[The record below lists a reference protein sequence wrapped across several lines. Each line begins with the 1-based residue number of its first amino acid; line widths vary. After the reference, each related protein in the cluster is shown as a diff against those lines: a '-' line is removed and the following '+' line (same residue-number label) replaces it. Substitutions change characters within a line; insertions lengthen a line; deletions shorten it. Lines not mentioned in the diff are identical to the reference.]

1 MNTIISLLI
10 LFLSLAG
17 CKTISKEASSLTD
30 YTLAPSQGIVIYD
43 KEIHKGLSLKGGKT
57 LGRHLGRHLEAAKK
71 HCKNYNKV
79 AKYETSGVKDFE
91 DTGVF
96 KSMSYEK
103 YQCI

>member
-1 MNTIISLLI
+1 MSLLI
-10 LFLSLAG
+10 LFVSLAG

-43 KEIHKGLSLKGGKT
+43 KEIHKGLSLKGGKI
-57 LGRHLGRHLEAAKK
+57 LGRHLEAAKK

-79 AKYETSGVKDFE
+79 AKYETSGVKEFE
-91 DTGVF
+91 DLGIN
-96 KSMSYEK
+96 KSKSYEK

>member
-1 MNTIISLLI
+1 M
-10 LFLSLAG
+10 
-17 CKTISKEASSLTD
+17 
-30 YTLAPSQGIVIYD
+30 
-43 KEIHKGLSLKGGKT
+43 
-57 LGRHLGRHLEAAKK
+57 EAAKK
-71 HCKNYNKV
+71 HCKNYNKK

>member
-1 MNTIISLLI
+1 MNAIMSLLI
-10 LFLSLAG
+10 LFVSLAG

-43 KEIHKGLSLKGGKT
+43 KEIHKGLSAKGGKT
-57 LGRHLGRHLEAAKK
+57 LGRHLEAAKK

-79 AKYETSGVKDFE
+79 AKYETSGVKEFE
-91 DTGVF
+91 DLGIN
-96 KSMSYEK
+96 KSKSYEK

>member
-1 MNTIISLLI
+1 MNAIISLLI

-30 YTLAPSQGIVIYD
+30 YTFAPSQGIVIFD
-43 KEIHKGLSLKGGKT
+43 KEINKGLSVKGGKT
-57 LGRHLGRHLEAAKK
+57 LGRHLEAAKK

-79 AKYETSGVKDFE
+79 AKYETSGVKEFE
-91 DTGVF
+91 DLGIN
-96 KSMSYEK
+96 KSKSYEK

>member
-57 LGRHLGRHLEAAKK
+57 LGRHLEAAKK
-71 HCKNYNKV
+71 HCKKYNKV
-79 AKYETSGVKDFE
+79 AKYETSGVREFE
-91 DTGVF
+91 DLGIN
-96 KSMSYEK
+96 KSKSYEK

>member
-1 MNTIISLLI
+1 MNAIMSLLI
-10 LFLSLAG
+10 LFVSLAG

-57 LGRHLGRHLEAAKK
+57 LGRHLEAAKK

-79 AKYETSGVKDFE
+79 AKYEISGVKEFE
-91 DTGVF
+91 DLGTYI
-96 KSMSYEK
+96 SRSYEK
-103 YQCI
+103 YRCI

>member
-1 MNTIISLLI
+1 MVLRAIYLI
-10 LFLSLAG
+10 LFLLLAS
-17 CKTISKEASSLTD
+17 CESAKKQTSSWLDYSLT
-30 YTLAPSQGIVIYD
+30 PSQGIVIYD
-43 KEIHKGLSLKGGKT
+43 KEIHKGLSAKGGKT
-57 LGRHLGRHLEAAKK
+57 LGRHMEAAKK
-71 HCKNYNKV
+71 HCKNYNKN